1 MTEHFF
7 TVCAGL
13 FAALAGVCGK
23 VAADS
28 TVIASATS
36 DATLQFGLR
45 VLFGGGVVLS
55 NVLMWHCFVRSLH
68 QSNSVVAATLNSL
81 LNLVFTAL
89 LSRVVLG
96 ESLST
101 RWFLG
106 AATMSVGVALVLR
119 GTTTTAAVAATST
132 HRRRKAQ

>member
-1 MTEHFF
+1 MSQHFF

-28 TVIASATS
+28 SVIASATS
-36 DATLQFGLR
+36 DATLQYGLR

-89 LSRVVLG
+89 LCRVVLG
-96 ESLST
+96 EALST
-101 RWFLG
+101 RWLVG
-106 AATMSVGVALVLR
+106 AATMSVGVALVLT
-119 GTTTTAAVAATST
+119 GTTTAVAAPSRSQRP
-132 HRRRKAQ
+132 RRRKH